1 MIDWNKI
8 QRRNPL
14 NGNLRWYPQ
23 VVVRSNLNLNDIVL
37 GIVDKC
43 TLTKPDVTA
52 CVAALQEVIVEQ
64 LKNGNSVTF
73 GELGTFAPTV
83 VVAKELDPKTNKWIK
98 KSRFAPNDVI
108 DPETGEVDTLGVH
121 TDCIDGIKVRF
132 TKGTAL
138 TKGLTRSQL
147 RFRMIPGEKKYPTH
161 G

>member
-23 VVVRSNLNLNDIVL
+23 IAQNSYVTTDDVVI

-43 TLTKPDVTA
+43 TLTKADVYA
-52 CVAALQEVIVEQ
+52 CVAALQEVIIEQ

-73 GELGTFAPTV
+73 GELGSFRPV
-83 VVAKELDPKTNKWIK
+83 IKVATELDPKTNKYVK
-98 KSRFAPNDVI
+98 KSRFAPNDVL
-108 DPETGEVDTLGVH
+108 DPETGEIDTLGVH
-121 TDCIDGIKVRF
+121 TDCIAGIKIAF
-132 TKGTAL
+132 AKGSAL
-138 TKGLTRSQL
+138 TNGLTRNNL
-147 RFRMIPGEKKYPTH
+147 RFKMVPGEHKYPTQ